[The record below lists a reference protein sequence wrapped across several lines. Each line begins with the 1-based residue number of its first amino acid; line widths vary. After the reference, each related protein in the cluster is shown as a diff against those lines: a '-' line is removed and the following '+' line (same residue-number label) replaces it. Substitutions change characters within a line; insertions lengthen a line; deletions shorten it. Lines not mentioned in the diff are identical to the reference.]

1 MQLED
6 NIGRRQSII
15 QQPHLNKFMI
25 ETNDLEESNSFQ
37 MNQIFPWERRES
49 HFVFANEAKFVPERD
64 NLDVAAERSFDD

>member
-6 NIGRRQSII
+6 NLGRRQSIL

-37 MNQIFPWERRES
+37 MNQNFP
-49 HFVFANEAKFVPERD
+49 
-64 NLDVAAERSFDD
+64 